1 MHLIV
6 DGFVSQRQVLE
17 DEKAIYKFLDEYPAR
32 IGMTKIS
39 SPLVFRYVGKKKEDW
54 GISGFVFIAESHLS
68 IHTFVERLFVN
79 VDIFSCKDFDA
90 EQVIRDLREWL
101 KFTKFRSQLFDRSW
115 DSLLQP
121 EGQQLLAGERTV
133 P

>member
-6 DGFVSQRQVLE
+6 DGFVSQRHVLE
-17 DEKAIYKFLDEYPAR
+17 DEKAIYRFLDEYPAK
-32 IGMTKIS
+32 IGMKKIS
-39 SPLVFRYVGKKKEDW
+39 SPQVFRYVGEKRDDW

-90 EQVIRDLREWL
+90 EQVIRDLQAWL
-101 KFTKFRSQLFDRSW
+101 KFTHFQSKLLDRSW
-115 DSLLQP
+115 ESLLHQEHQELKATP
-121 EGQQLLAGERTV
+121 R
-133 P
+133 

>member
-32 IGMTKIS
+32 IGMTKIF
-39 SPLVFRYVGKKKEDW
+39 PPQVFRYVGKKKEDW
-54 GISGFVFIAESHLS
+54 GISGIVFIAESHLS

-90 EQVIRDLREWL
+90 EQVIRDLQAWL
-101 KFTKFRSQLFDRSW
+101 KFTQFQSKLLDRSW
-115 DSLLQP
+115 DSMLQQKRQ
-121 EGQQLLAGERTV
+121 ELKVALQ
-133 P
+133 